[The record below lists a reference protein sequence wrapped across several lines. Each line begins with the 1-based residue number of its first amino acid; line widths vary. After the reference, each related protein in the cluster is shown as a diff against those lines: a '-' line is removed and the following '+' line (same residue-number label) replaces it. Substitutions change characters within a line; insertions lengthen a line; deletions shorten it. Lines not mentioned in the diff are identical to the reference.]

1 MNNKQKKIKV
11 IFPDYTGDSSKM
23 ITIQELKTDYKNYLI
38 IDPKVNEQVDLKKLA
53 NLEEVIAMPPIVG
66 G

>member
-1 MNNKQKKIKV
+1 MNKEKLIKV
-11 IFPDYTGDSSKM
+11 TFPDYTGDVSRM
-23 ITIQELKTDYKNYLI
+23 VTVQQLKEDYKDYLI
-38 IDPKVNEQVDLKKLA
+38 IDPTVNEQVDMKKLA